1 MANPNEDSLNTPNLN
16 DNSTHIYIYIDI
28 YIDRSCNN
36 PFGVQRSSFVSVIS
50 STSGL

>member
-1 MANPNEDSLNTPNLN
+1 MANPNEDSLNAPNLN
-16 DNSTHIYIYIDI
+16 DNSTYIYIYI

-36 PFGVQRSSFVSVIS
+36 AFDVQRSSFVSVIS